1 VNLIKQAAEFGLQ
14 SNGAQIAG
22 FLVYITDIHALG
34 LDVAQGLRFPA
45 GFYWDQSDASRSFA
59 KRFFAERHAMP
70 TKNQASIYAASLH
83 FLKAIAQAGTDDP
96 VAVNKAM
103 RAGPVAFFGRPA
115 TLREDGR
122 LLYEVSLYRV
132 KTAAESHAAWDYYAE
147 LGRIS
152 AADAFL
158 PISANC

>member
-1 VNLIKQAAEFGLQ
+1 
-14 SNGAQIAG
+14 
-22 FLVYITDIHALG
+22 
-34 LDVAQGLRFPA
+34 
-45 GFYWDQSDASRSFA
+45 
-59 KRFFAERHAMP
+59 
-70 TKNQASIYAASLH
+70 
-83 FLKAIAQAGTDDP
+83 
-96 VAVNKAM
+96 
-103 RAGPVAFFGRPA
+103 VAFFGRPA